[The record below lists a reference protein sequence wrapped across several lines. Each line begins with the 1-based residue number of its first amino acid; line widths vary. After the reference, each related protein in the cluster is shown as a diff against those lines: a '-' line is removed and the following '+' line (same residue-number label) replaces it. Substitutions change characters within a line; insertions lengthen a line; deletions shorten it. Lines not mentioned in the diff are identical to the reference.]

1 MTRQTLAPIQHTSL
15 APSARPAST
24 LVRSVDDGQLDLDP
38 PYQRG
43 AVWTVDQ
50 HIALVRSWL
59 TGLPAGVVIL
69 SDRGNPAWA
78 AATEDVYETGA
89 AIWAAV
95 DGKQRILTAK
105 GWFDSQ
111 FAVPSSWFDP
121 ALVAETEATSDGPY
135 VRHCGLTEAGQ
146 LKFDRR
152 AQFQVAE
159 FRTAASIAD
168 EAAAFVLVNGGGT
181 PQSRDDMNRA
191 RSAAGVPEEESDST
205 ADEIQDCTC
214 IEFCDQDPATAC
226 TLSGRRHVHPRDK
239 NGEFGPCPVHP
250 EAEGDL

>member
-1 MTRQTLAPIQHTSL
+1 MTRQTPAPIEHTSL

-24 LVRSVDDGQLDLDP
+24 LVRSVDDGQLDLDA

-43 AVWTVDQ
+43 AVWTLDQ
-50 HIALVRSWL
+50 HIALVHSWL

-105 GWFDSQ
+105 KWFDSD
-111 FAVPSSWFDP
+111 FAVPASWFDP
-121 ALVAETEATSDGPY
+121 ALVAETEPTSDGPY
-135 VRHCGLTEAGQ
+135 VRHRGLTVAGR

-159 FRTAASIAD
+159 FRTAAGIAD
-168 EAAAFVLVNGGGT
+168 EAATFVLVNGGGT
-181 PQSRDDMNRA
+181 SQGRDDMDRA
-191 RSAAGVPEEESDST
+191 RSVAGLPEKESDGT
-205 ADEIQDCTC
+205 AGEIQDCTC
-214 IEFCDQDPATAC
+214 VEFCDQDSVTAC
-226 TLSGRRHVHPRDK
+226 TLSRRR
-239 NGEFGPCPVHP
+239 PVQ
-250 EAEGDL
+250 